1 MDHDAINKAR
11 VIYYGLFSSFFSFN
25 IKKDD
30 YEMLVSAVEILLQ
43 SPLDEQSENALTKIQ
58 RRLHKAGFSGLKEES
73 DRVFYSPTSTFV
85 PMTAS
90 YYIEQRDDGS
100 KRLEMIQY
108 ISESKFRRNSEEYK
122 EHEDHIEFILRF
134 LQKLIIE
141 ELNGDISSHQLA
153 KKIFA
158 NVLNEIIDDFS
169 DNLFDHEK
177 SSLFKQVALV
187 LRSFIDFERFYF
199 NINKPGNIDKKAHA
213 RTKIKKSKKQSQG
226 CVKLGDSSC
235 VS

>member
-25 IKKDD
+25 ITKED
-30 YEMLVSAVEILLQ
+30 YEVLVSSVELLLQ
-43 SPLDEQSENALTKIQ
+43 SPIDEQSEIAFTKIH
-58 RRLHKAGFSGLKEES
+58 RRLTKAGFAGLKQES

-108 ISESKFRRNSEEYK
+108 VAESKFRRNSAEYK
-122 EHEDHIEFILRF
+122 EHEDHIEFIFRF
-134 LQKLIIE
+134 MQKLIVE
-141 ELNGDISSHQLA
+141 EINGDVFSNQLA

-158 NVLNEIIDDFS
+158 NVLNDIIDEFA
-169 DNLFDHEK
+169 DNLFNHEK
-177 SSLFKQVALV
+177 SLVFKQVALV

-199 NINKPGNIDKKAHA
+199 NINKPGNIDRKTHA
-213 RTKIKKSKKQSQG
+213 KPQIKKSKKQSQG
-226 CVKLGDSSC
+226 CVKLGNSGCIS
-235 VS
+235 